1 MALLQGL
8 VSSFKAE
15 VLLGVHDFRAT
26 GGDTFMIALYDSTAI
41 LNANTTAYTPT
52 GEVTGANYVA
62 GGITLTNLGVSV
74 SNTSFTSGVGF
85 TSFSPAVFSYVT
97 VVARGALIY
106 NTTPSA
112 TDANNAVLTNPA
124 VCVLDFGA
132 DKTVTAADLT
142 ITFPANT
149 ADDAIIRIS

>member
-1 MALLQGL
+1 MSIFQGL

-15 VLLGVHDFRAT
+15 ALLGVHDFRAT
-26 GGDTFMIALYDSTAI
+26 GGDTFMIALYDSTAT

-52 GEVTGANYVA
+52 GEVTGSNYVA
-62 GGITLTNLGVSV
+62 GGVTLTNLGVSV
-74 SNTSFTSGVGF
+74 SNTSSTAGVGF
-85 TSFSPAVFSYVT
+85 TSFSPVVFTNVT

-132 DKTVTAADLT
+132 DKTVTDANLT
-142 ITFPANT
+142 ITFPTNT